1 MKITALQEYGLR
13 CLLQLA
19 EGQGQPVQIHT
30 IAKMEGISPDYVG
43 KILSR
48 LRVRGLVKSVR
59 GLNGG
64 YVLYKNPQEISVG
77 SVIQSLSE
85 KPIQMNHLKR
95 DLCGQFPGNRKEC
108 VHLKACNVR
117 QLWSMVILQVYGKLN
132 QISLASLLGPE
143 AEVYDHLTKLIKNS
157 GLKEEVM
164 IS

>member
-19 EGQGQPVQIHT
+19 EGQGHPVQIHA

-48 LRVRGLVKSVR
+48 LRKTGLVKSVR

-64 YVLYKNPQEISVG
+64 YVLSKNPEEMSVG

-85 KPIQMNHLKR
+85 RPIQLNHLKR

-117 QLWSMVILQVYGKLN
+117 QIWSMVILQVYGKLN
-132 QISLASLLGPE
+132 QIPLSSLLAPE
-143 AEVYDHLTKLIKNS
+143 SEVHENLTKLV
-157 GLKEEVM
+157 KEEVM
-164 IS
+164 AS